1 MRSYDIAA
9 IAPPGTDSRRAPDET
24 ALARRLAPVTRV
36 TEAVGPKGRGT
47 FVAAFYRRNK
57 SFIVSE

>member
-1 MRSYDIAA
+1 MAA
-9 IAPPGTDSRRAPDET
+9 IAPHAT
-24 ALARRLAPVTRV
+24 ALARTGDRGRGTEDARRLAPVTRV

>member
-1 MRSYDIAA
+1 MAA
-9 IAPPGTDSRRAPDET
+9 IAPDAT
-24 ALARRLAPVTRV
+24 ALARTGDPGDARRLAPVIRV